1 VITRRRRA
9 SASREAGDE
18 EHHFEPIAIVEV
30 ELSAPLAPIHAIDD
44 QGTRYGRAWMV
55 VRLHS
60 KPLGVVDV
68 SLADEDG
75 SAPACAA
82 AIWAALGAEI
92 NAHLR
97 SDGLPEVR
105 GLDERGLR
113 PTASPRCLARRTD
126 VLRDAPFTSVIIC
139 TRNRPETLGRTLRSL
154 ERLDYP
160 SYEILVIDG
169 SPSQETADLVREGF
183 PEVRYFH
190 VGDHG
195 RSVAL
200 NLATNQARGAIAAF
214 TDDDVRVDRHWLA
227 ELVAG
232 FGLDERIA
240 SVTGIAFP
248 MELQTPAQVWF
259 EESGAFTSGFK
270 PRLIG
275 LDVTPEPGSLLPY
288 ATGKIGAGVNMA
300 WRTEV
305 LRELGGFDIT
315 LDTLRPPWPPGAG
328 HGSSAE
334 DLAAFFDALTRGYRL
349 AFEPGAVVF
358 HEHRRTYEELSRQ
371 IYWHGIGLSGYLTRC
386 LLNRPSQIPGFLRRV
401 PRGLEYGF
409 GISSVRNVQK
419 SADFPRELTHA
430 EWRGI
435 LLGPVAYLRGLPLA
449 RRVHHTQPAAARPP
463 ELAAVHAPQKP
474 GSSPTRSRSAP

>member
-1 VITRRRRA
+1 VIARRKADPDAARHA
-9 SASREAGDE
+9 
-18 EHHFEPIAIVEV
+18 EHGFRPIAVVEA
-30 ELSAPLAPIHAIDD
+30 ELTGPLAAIPPVDAE
-44 QGTRYGRAWMV
+44 GVRYGGARIV

-60 KPLGVVDV
+60 KPLALVDV
-68 SLADEDG
+68 ALGDDG
-75 SAPACAA
+75 CSAA
-82 AIWAALGAEI
+82 ASASAIWRALGDDI

-97 SDGLPEVR
+97 GDGLPEVT
-105 GLDERGLR
+105 GLDERGL
-113 PTASPRCLARRTD
+113 PAADAPRCLQARRD
-126 VLRDAPFTSVIIC
+126 ALRDAPRASVIIC
-139 TRNRPETLGRTLRSL
+139 TRDRPGTLGRTLPSL
-154 ERLDYP
+154 QNVDYP

-169 SPSQETADLVREGF
+169 SRSQETADLVREGF

-195 RSVAL
+195 RCVAL
-200 NLATNQARGAIAAF
+200 NLAINQARGAIAAF

-232 FGLDERIA
+232 FGHDERIA
-240 SVTGIAFP
+240 SVTGIALP
-248 MELQTPAQVWF
+248 MELQTPAQLWF
-259 EESGAFTSGFK
+259 EESGAFTSGFR

-275 LDVTPEPGSLLPY
+275 LDVTSEPGSLLPY

-300 WRTEV
+300 WRTAA

-334 DLAAFFDALTRGYRL
+334 DLAAFFDALTRGYRI

-358 HEHRRTYEELSRQ
+358 HEHRRTHEELSRQ

-401 PRGLEYGF
+401 PRGLAYGF
-409 GISSVRNVQK
+409 GISSVRNAQK
-419 SADFPRELTHA
+419 SAGFPRGLTRA

-435 LLGPVAYLRGLPLA
+435 LLGPVAYLRGLRLA
-449 RRVHHTQPAAARPP
+449 RRVRDTQPAAARLP
-463 ELAAVHAPQKP
+463 EPAAVQGPQTP
-474 GSSPTRSRSAP
+474 